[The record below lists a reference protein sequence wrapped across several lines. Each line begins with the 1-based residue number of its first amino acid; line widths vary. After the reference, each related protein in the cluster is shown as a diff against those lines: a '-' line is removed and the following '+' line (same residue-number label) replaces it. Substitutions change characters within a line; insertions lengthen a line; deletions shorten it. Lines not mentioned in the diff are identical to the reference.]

1 MAKTLYLIDIQ
12 GMNGVKKIR
21 RRYNSA
27 AGNYQL
33 SGKTD
38 VFMILISIAAS
49 WVLTINKSIILF
61 YIMT

>member
-38 VFMILISIAAS
+38 VFMILI
-49 WVLTINKSIILF
+49 
-61 YIMT
+61 